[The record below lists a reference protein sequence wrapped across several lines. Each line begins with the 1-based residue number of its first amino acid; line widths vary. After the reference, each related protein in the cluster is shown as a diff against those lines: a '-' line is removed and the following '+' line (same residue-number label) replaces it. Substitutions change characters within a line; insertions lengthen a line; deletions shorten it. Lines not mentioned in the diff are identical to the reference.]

1 MELNFLALLYLCVE
15 QGLINSFRVTKE
27 RIYITIK
34 K

>member
-1 MELNFLALLYLCVE
+1 MELNFIALLNVLVE
-15 QGLINSFRVTKE
+15 RGLINSFRVTKE